1 MSMLR
6 QGTAWLR
13 KALGIEDETKDEEEV
28 GNVGS
33 ASGTESHQDHD
44 KGPGKLLQQGVNL
57 GAVASTAAAALRC
70 CTSVCGVCGEEDGM
84 QGSMSKAL
92 QHVNLPSS
100 GPGLSS

>member
-1 MSMLR
+1 MLR

-44 KGPGKLLQQGVNL
+44 MQGPGKLLQQGVNL

-70 CTSVCGVCGEEDGM
+70 CTLVCGVCGEWVPPTLAPNRLFHSGEEDGAAWA
-84 QGSMSKAL
+84 GA
-92 QHVNLPSS
+92 
-100 GPGLSS
+100 